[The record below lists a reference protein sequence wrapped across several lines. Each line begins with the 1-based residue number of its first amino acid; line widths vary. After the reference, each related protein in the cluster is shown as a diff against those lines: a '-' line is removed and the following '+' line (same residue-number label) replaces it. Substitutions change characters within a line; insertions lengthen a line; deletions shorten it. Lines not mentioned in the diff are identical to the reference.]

1 MQKMPETRV
10 RSLDWKD
17 TLEEEM
23 ETHSSTLAW
32 RIPRAEESGGLQSKG
47 WQRVRHDWARM
58 QSQSAGDSCFLT
70 LRPLSLGLLRTP
82 EDLPHHSTQKS
93 FCLDSPVSH
102 SLWRNPT
109 QLFPAMPNNTSP
121 WHLCQPT
128 SQLPDPQNE
137 PLPSP
142 CGRGPSECCPP
153 RVCSLDWILNLGREG
168 LAQLSL
174 TRMGQ
179 KYLWN

>member
-1 MQKMPETRV
+1 
-10 RSLDWKD
+10 
-17 TLEEEM
+17 
-23 ETHSSTLAW
+23 
-32 RIPRAEESGGLQSKG
+32 
-47 WQRVRHDWARM
+47 M

-102 SLWRNPT
+102 PLWRNPT

-137 PLPSP
+137 PLPSL
-142 CGRGPSECCPP
+142 CSRGPSECLPATCLFPG
-153 RVCSLDWILNLGREG
+153 LDPEPWKGWLGSTLFDKDGAKIFVELR
-168 LAQLSL
+168 ADPF
-174 TRMGQ
+174 
-179 KYLWN
+179 W